1 MVKIV
6 GISGSLRKASI
17 NTRLLQAATEN
28 APEDCQVTIE
38 SIKDI
43 PLYNG
48 DIEDSQGIPSSVAL
62 LKESIISA
70 DGLLIVT
77 PEYNNSIGRIKKHN

>member
-17 NTRLLQAATEN
+17 NTSLLQATAEN

-43 PLYNG
+43 VLYNG
-48 DIEDSQGIPSSVAL
+48 DIEDSQGIPSSAVS

-77 PEYNNSIGRIKKHN
+77 PE